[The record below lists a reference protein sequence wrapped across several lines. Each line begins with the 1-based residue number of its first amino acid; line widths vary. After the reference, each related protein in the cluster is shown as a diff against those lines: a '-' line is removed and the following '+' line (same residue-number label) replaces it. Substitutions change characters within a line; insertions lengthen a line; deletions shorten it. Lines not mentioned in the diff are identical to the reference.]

1 MKPRRIIG
9 RILPSHGLEIA
20 LLDPSIPYSAS
31 MNPGRLLLALCAF
44 AAACGSAQARVTDF
58 KTVAVTP
65 AFEGRAFGDV
75 GAYERI
81 DAVASFAVD
90 PASPQLANIVDLGR
104 APVNAAGQVEF
115 STQVTLLRPVAAARR
130 SPFLLYE
137 VANRGRSHAMVM
149 LNLGAVSNIPSK
161 AAEAG
166 DGFLMNRGDTIVWS
180 GWQSDIGGPLIHMT
194 LPVLDGV
201 KGTSREQ
208 FIFDKPGALG
218 TGELTYPA
226 SDMDL
231 SRAVLTV
238 RARDA
243 DAPRVLRGAFRYLAP
258 NKVEIIRPAD
268 MDAGAIY
275 EFIYPAEGAVP
286 AGLAFAATRDLVSYL
301 RGNPGHAL
309 ASPLTGIQHTLGLG
323 ISQSGRFV
331 RDFIYEGFNADE
343 GGRRVFDGAM
353 PHIAGSRKTY
363 VNYRFAQPGRYSRQ
377 HEDHDFPGDQFPFTY
392 ADTTD
397 PVSGNSGSLL
407 SACEQTATCPK
418 IMHVDSSTEFWQAR
432 AYLLNTTPDGKALKM
447 PSNVRLYFVAS
458 APHFNRWGAK
468 PDAMPM
474 CARRS
479 NPLNPSPVL
488 RALYVSLEA
497 WVATG
502 KAPPPSRF
510 PSLAD
515 KTLVKLDDLRQPRVA
530 GTVTQPAYNHLQLLD
545 ATTQPPVRGAA
556 YPAYVPAVDADGNDR
571 GGIRLPFVQAPLATY
586 TGWNPR
592 AEGYGAGDLCN
603 VFGGYAALPQQPS
616 ADDSRTPLA
625 TRYPQQVQ
633 SYVEQVDAAIGRL
646 VKDGFMLASDRQV
659 VLDQARLDGAAAF
672 SSK

>member
-1 MKPRRIIG
+1 M
-9 RILPSHGLEIA
+9 
-20 LLDPSIPYSAS
+20 
-31 MNPGRLLLALCAF
+31 LALCALAGACS
-44 AAACGSAQARVTDF
+44 AAHARVTDF
-58 KTVAVTP
+58 KTVSVKP
-65 AFEGRAFGDV
+65 AFEGRTFGDV

-90 PASPQLANIVDLGR
+90 PKSPQLANIVDLGR

-115 STQVTLLRPVAAARR
+115 STQVTVLRPVAAARR

-137 VANRGRSHAMVM
+137 VPNRGRSHAMVM

-166 DGFLMNRGDTIVWS
+166 DGFLMNRGDTVAWS

-194 LPVLDGV
+194 LPVLDSVRGN
-201 KGTSREQ
+201 SREQ
-208 FIFDKPGALG
+208 FIFDKPGATG
-218 TGELTYPA
+218 VGELTYPA
-226 SDMDL
+226 SDTDL
-231 SRAVLTV
+231 SRTVLTV

-243 DAPRVLRGAFRYLAP
+243 DAPRVLQGAFKYLAS
-258 NKVEIIRPAD
+258 NKIEIARPAD

-275 EFIYPAEGAVP
+275 EFIYPAQGAVP

-301 RGNPGHAL
+301 RGHPGHAL

-331 RDFIYEGFNADE
+331 RDFIYQGYNADE

-353 PHIAGSRKTY
+353 PHIAGSRKTF
-363 VNYRFAQPGRYSRQ
+363 VNDRFAQPGRYSRQ
-377 HEDHDFPGDQFPFTY
+377 HEDQDFPGDRFPFTY
-392 ADTTD
+392 ANTTD
-397 PVSGNSGSLL
+397 PVSGNTGSLL
-407 SACEQTATCPK
+407 SACEKTATCPK

-432 AYLLNTTPDGKALKM
+432 AYLLNTTPDGKPVKM

-468 PDAMPM
+468 PDAVAM
-474 CARRS
+474 CARPS

-488 RALYVSLEA
+488 RALYVSLED

-502 KAPPPSRF
+502 KAPPASRY

-515 KTLVKLDDLRQPRVA
+515 KTLVKLENLRQPRID
-530 GTVTQPAYNHLQLLD
+530 GSVTQPAYNRLRLLD
-545 ATTQPPVRGAA
+545 TTTQPPVRGAA
-556 YPAYVPAVDADGNDR
+556 YPAYVPAVDTDGNDL
-571 GGIRLPFVQAPLATY
+571 GGIRLPFVQAPLGTY

-603 VFGGYAALPQQPS
+603 VYGGYAALPRDPS
-616 ADDSRTPLA
+616 ANDSRTALA

-633 SYVEQVDAAIGRL
+633 SYVEQVDGAVARL
-646 VKDGFMLASDRQV
+646 VKDGFMLATDRQV

>member
-1 MKPRRIIG
+1 
-9 RILPSHGLEIA
+9 
-20 LLDPSIPYSAS
+20 
-31 MNPGRLLLALCAF
+31 MNTGKLGLALCVF
-44 AAACGSAQARVTDF
+44 AVACASAHARLTDF
-58 KTVAVTP
+58 KTVSVKP
-65 AFEGRAFGDV
+65 AFEGRVFGAV

-90 PASPQLANIVDLGR
+90 PASPQLASIVDLGR
-104 APVNAAGQVEF
+104 APVNATGEVEF
-115 STQVTLLRPVAAARR
+115 STQVTMLRAVVPAQR

-137 VANRGRSHAMVM
+137 VPNRGRSHAMVM
-149 LNLGAVSNIPSK
+149 LNLGTVSNIPTK

-166 DGFLMNRGDTIVWS
+166 DGFLMNRGDTVVWS
-180 GWQSDIGGPLIHMT
+180 GWQSDIDGPLIHMK

-208 FIFDKPGALG
+208 FVFDKPGATG
-218 TGELTYPA
+218 VGELTYPA
-226 SDMDL
+226 SDTDI

-243 DAPRVLRGAFRYLAP
+243 DAPRVLPGAFKYLAP
-258 NKVEIIRPAD
+258 NKIEIVRQPD

-275 EFIYPAEGAVP
+275 EFIYPAQGAVP

-301 RGNPGHAL
+301 RGHPGHAL
-309 ASPLTGIQHTLGLG
+309 ASPLTGIQYTLGLG

-353 PHIAGSRKTY
+353 PHIAGSRKTF
-363 VNYRFAQPGRYSRQ
+363 VNHRFAQPGRYSRQ
-377 HEDHDFPGDQFPFTY
+377 HEDQDFPGDQFPFTY
-392 ADTTD
+392 ANTVD
-397 PVSGNSGSLL
+397 PVSGNKGSLL
-407 SACEQTATCPK
+407 SACEKTATCPK

-432 AYLLNTTPDGKALKM
+432 AYLLNTTPDGKPVKM

-468 PDAMPM
+468 PDAVAM
-474 CARRS
+474 CARPS

-488 RALYVSLEA
+488 RALYVSLED

-502 KAPPPSRF
+502 KAPPANRY

-515 KTLVKLDDLRQPRVA
+515 KTLVKLENLRQPRID
-530 GTVTQPAYNHLQLLD
+530 GSVTQPAYNRLRLLD
-545 ATTQPPVRGAA
+545 TTTQPPVRGAA
-556 YPAYVPAVDADGNDR
+556 YPAYVPTVDTDGNDL
-571 GGIRLPFVQAPLATY
+571 GGIRLPFVQAPLGTY

-603 VFGGYAALPQQPS
+603 VYGGYAAFPSQPS
-616 ADDSRTPLA
+616 LDDSRTSLA
-625 TRYPQQVQ
+625 VRYPQRLR
-633 SYVEQVDAAIGRL
+633 SYTEQIDTAITRL
-646 VKDGFMLASDRQV
+646 VKDGFMLEEDRKS
-659 VLDQARLDGAAAF
+659 LIDQAQIEGTAAF
-672 SSK
+672 AR

>member
-1 MKPRRIIG
+1 
-9 RILPSHGLEIA
+9 
-20 LLDPSIPYSAS
+20 
-31 MNPGRLLLALCAF
+31 MNPGKIFWALCAL
-44 AAACGSAQARVTDF
+44 ASACCTAHARVTDF
-58 KTVAVTP
+58 KTVSVKP
-65 AFEGRAFGDV
+65 AFEGRAFADV

-90 PASPQLANIVDLGR
+90 PRSPQLANIVDLGR
-104 APVNAAGQVEF
+104 APVNAAGLVEF
-115 STQVTLLRPVAAARR
+115 STQVTVLRPVAAPKR

-166 DGFLMNRGDTIVWS
+166 DGFLMNRGDTVVWS
-180 GWQSDIGGPLIHMT
+180 GWQSDIDGPLIHMK
-194 LPVLDGV
+194 LPVLDSV
-201 KGTSREQ
+201 KGSSREQ
-208 FIFDKPGALG
+208 FIFDKPGATG
-218 TGELTYPA
+218 VGELTYPA
-226 SDMDL
+226 SDTDL

-243 DAPRVLRGAFRYLAP
+243 DAPRVLQGAFKYLAP
-258 NKVEIIRPAD
+258 NKIEIARPAD

-275 EFIYPAEGAVP
+275 EFIYPAQGAVP
-286 AGLAFAATRDLVSYL
+286 AGLAFAATRDLVSFL

-309 ASPLTGIQHTLGLG
+309 PSPLTGIRYTLGLG

-343 GGRRVFDGAM
+343 GNRRVFDGAM

-377 HEDHDFPGDQFPFTY
+377 HEDQDFPGDQFPFTY
-392 ADTTD
+392 ANTTD
-397 PVSGNSGSLL
+397 PVSGNTGSLL
-407 SACEQTATCPK
+407 SACEKTATCPK

-432 AYLLNTTPDGKALKM
+432 AYLLNTTPDGKPVKM
-447 PSNVRLYFVAS
+447 PDNVRLYFVAG

-468 PDAMPM
+468 PEAVAMCTRP
-474 CARRS
+474 S
-479 NPLNPSPVL
+479 NPINPSPVL
-488 RALYVSLEA
+488 RALYVSLET

-510 PSLAD
+510 PTLAD
-515 KTLVKLDDLRQPRVA
+515 KTLVKLEDLRQPRIAGSVA
-530 GTVTQPAYNHLQLLD
+530 QPAYNRLRLLD
-545 ATTQPPVRGAA
+545 TTTQPPVRGAA
-556 YPAYVPAVDADGNDR
+556 YPAYVPAVDADGNDL
-571 GGIRLPFVQAPLATY
+571 GGIRVPFVQAPLGTY

-603 VFGGYAALPQQPS
+603 VYGGYAALPRQPS
-616 ADDSRTPLA
+616 ADDSRASLSA
-625 TRYPQQVQ
+625 RYPQQLQ
-633 SYVEQVDAAIGRL
+633 SYAEQVDGAVGRL
-646 VKDGFMLASDRQV
+646 VKDGFMLESDRQV

-672 SSK
+672 LSK